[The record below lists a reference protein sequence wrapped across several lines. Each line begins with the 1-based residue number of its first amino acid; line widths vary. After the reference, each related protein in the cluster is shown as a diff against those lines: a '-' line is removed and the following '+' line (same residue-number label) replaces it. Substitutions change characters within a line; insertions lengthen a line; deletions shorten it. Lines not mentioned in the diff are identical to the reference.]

1 MTSAR
6 HEPVLLNE
14 VIEFLRIK
22 PDGRYVDGTLGLGGH
37 AEAILK
43 RLGPEGRLLGLDCDP
58 ANLEAA
64 KSRLQP
70 FEDRTITRRTN
81 FRGLQEVL
89 RELGWKTVDGM
100 LFDLGVSSTQLDNP
114 DRGFSFSKEGPLDM
128 RLDPSSPATAL
139 TVLRSIDER
148 TLVQELIK
156 FGEGRFAGKL
166 ARRIISETQ
175 RGALTMTTDLAK
187 LCERV
192 LGWRRGSHPATRVFL
207 MLRSLVNKEVEN
219 TSALPQIAPQV
230 LEPGGRLAV
239 ISFHSV
245 EDRIIKEAFRALAQD
260 MWEDKTYRMITKK
273 PIVPTVEEMRN
284 NPRARSA
291 KLRVLE
297 RIA

>member
-1 MTSAR
+1 
-6 HEPVLLNE
+6 
-14 VIEFLRIK
+14 
-22 PDGRYVDGTLGLGGH
+22 
-37 AEAILK
+37 
-43 RLGPEGRLLGLDCDP
+43 
-58 ANLEAA
+58 
-64 KSRLQP
+64 
-70 FEDRTITRRTN
+70 
-81 FRGLQEVL
+81 
-89 RELGWKTVDGM
+89 
-100 LFDLGVSSTQLDNP
+100 
-114 DRGFSFSKEGPLDM
+114 
-128 RLDPSSPATAL
+128 
-139 TVLRSIDER
+139 
-148 TLVQELIK
+148 
-156 FGEGRFAGKL
+156 
-166 ARRIISETQ
+166 
-175 RGALTMTTDLAK
+175 MTTDLAK